1 MSTGLVRLRT
11 KGRNGFAR
19 VVAFR
24 HVNKL
29 TRMAYFSTNAGT
41 KMVGFG
47 SVYHHLHDNKKK
59 RIPAFVEKNP
69 CNSALF
75 HIENGDFEEALSL
88 YDERISRYAMDG
100 A

>member
-1 MSTGLVRLRT
+1 M
-11 KGRNGFAR
+11 F
-19 VVAFR
+19 
-24 HVNKL
+24 
-29 TRMAYFSTNAGT
+29 T

-47 SVYHHLHDNKKK
+47 SVYYHVLGNKEK